1 MQSSRGDKEVIRSF
15 RVAKSRLISFL
26 SVRVEAW
33 EPWYLSLSF
42 TYFSSQN
49 HLMILRERTD
59 FYWHHMTTFHVVRF
73 IDKWCNIVLN
83 VNLEQVC
90 LARACNPPTSPSAW
104 WAEQSCGWEQSWRH
118 QGECIWKASPELS
131 GREDITF
138 SLYLVSCW
146 IFVASRKI
154 WVIFFD
160 TTFNVLSH
168 QHSCH
173 HSFKFFTY

>member
-1 MQSSRGDKEVIRSF
+1 MQSSWGDKEVIRSF

-26 SVRVEAW
+26 SVRVEGLFVWIRSW

-49 HLMILRERTD
+49 HLMVLRERTD
-59 FYWHHMTTFHVVRF
+59 FNWHHMTTFHVVRF
-73 IDKWCNIVLN
+73 IDDWRNIVLN

-104 WAEQSCGWEQSWRH
+104 WAEQHCGWEQSWRH
-118 QGECIWKASPELS
+118 QGECIWKAPPELS

-138 SLYLVSCW
+138 IKNPYFPYACFRVEYL
-146 IFVASRKI
+146 
-154 WVIFFD
+154 
-160 TTFNVLSH
+160 LL
-168 QHSCH
+168 QGE
-173 HSFKFFTY
+173 YE

>member
-59 FYWHHMTTFHVVRF
+59 FY
-73 IDKWCNIVLN
+73 
-83 VNLEQVC
+83 
-90 LARACNPPTSPSAW
+90 
-104 WAEQSCGWEQSWRH
+104 
-118 QGECIWKASPELS
+118 
-131 GREDITF
+131 
-138 SLYLVSCW
+138 
-146 IFVASRKI
+146 
-154 WVIFFD
+154 
-160 TTFNVLSH
+160 
-168 QHSCH
+168 
-173 HSFKFFTY
+173 